1 MKTQL
6 LCTFCTKYE
15 LDEVLEVIKL
25 GASIVFNKIYVFENV
40 DQEESLICTYN
51 VEKTEDFIQ
60 NSKTMAIHRKK
71 DTNTLYTINA
81 LNEAIRKAN
90 NGILDKKFSLD
101 WKEYQNSLLLTNDQG
116 LNVVRTKLYN
126 IAIAIPNSSPLS
138 VAMCAKKGP
147 KIIGKIFKKTFV

>member
-6 LCTFCTKYE
+6 LCTFCTIYE

-25 GASIVFNKIYVFENV
+25 GAAIVFNKIYVFDNV

-116 LNVVRTKLYN
+116 LNVVRTKLY
-126 IAIAIPNSSPLS
+126 
-138 VAMCAKKGP
+138 
-147 KIIGKIFKKTFV
+147 KIINV

>member
-40 DQEESLICTYN
+40 DQEESLIFTYN

-116 LNVVRTKLYN
+116 LNVVRTKLY
-126 IAIAIPNSSPLS
+126 
-138 VAMCAKKGP
+138 
-147 KIIGKIFKKTFV
+147 KIINV